1 MQVKTHLD
9 IYLVVS
15 TLNKVSACYLMCFLA
30 IHMQSHAM
38 YVLWEVEAEKP
49 MIAHLKRMNVIIV
62 RVTPER

>member
-1 MQVKTHLD
+1 
-9 IYLVVS
+9 
-15 TLNKVSACYLMCFLA
+15 
-30 IHMQSHAM
+30 MQSHAM

>member
-1 MQVKTHLD
+1 
-9 IYLVVS
+9 
-15 TLNKVSACYLMCFLA
+15 
-30 IHMQSHAM
+30 M